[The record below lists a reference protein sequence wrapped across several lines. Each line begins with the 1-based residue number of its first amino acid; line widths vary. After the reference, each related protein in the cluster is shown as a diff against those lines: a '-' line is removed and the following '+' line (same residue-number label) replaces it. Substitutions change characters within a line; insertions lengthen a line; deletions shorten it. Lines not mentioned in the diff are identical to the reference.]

1 MLYDK
6 YLYVSVPVFCK
17 YERIDSKYD
26 CGCCG
31 CDINNGD
38 DDDGDDEDEDDDDD
52 DSCGCC
58 CDDAAE

>member
-31 CDINNGD
+31 CDVNNGD
-38 DDDGDDEDEDDDDD
+38 DNGDDEDKDDDN
-52 DSCGCC
+52 SCGCC